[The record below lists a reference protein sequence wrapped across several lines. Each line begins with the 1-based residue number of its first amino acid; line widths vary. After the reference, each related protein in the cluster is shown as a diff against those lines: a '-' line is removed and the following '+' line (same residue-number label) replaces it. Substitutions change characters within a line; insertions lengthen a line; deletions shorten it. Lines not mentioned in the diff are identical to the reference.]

1 MTDTLKDCPFCG
13 DAEDV
18 HASGDN
24 SYGWTVQCDNCT
36 GTMGYCS
43 TEAEAIAAWNTRPA
57 ERVPEEVRRL
67 YRSEKD
73 QMAKA
78 LDANRSDVFIRAS
91 NRERTIREVVHTIYG
106 PEGVKQ
112 LEAQPHD

>member
-1 MTDTLKDCPFCG
+1 MTDTLKACP
-13 DAEDV
+13 AETARKTLEQMATQAQV
-18 HASGDN
+18 PMHLWNEHSNA
-24 SYGWTVQCDNCT
+24 VL
-36 GTMGYCS
+36 
-43 TEAEAIAAWNTRPA
+43 ELIAAWNTRPA

-91 NRERTIREVVHTIYG
+91 NRERTIREVVHTIFG
-106 PEGVKQ
+106 PEGVEQ
-112 LEAQPHD
+112 LEGE